1 MSLLGRQLDDISIK
15 HSSKQGPIMSSCGV
29 WHFTDTA
36 KGIAYDFRMQEHESE
51 KTGWEQERE
60 ALEEQIGAVRAEW
73 QGKQEKALAE
83 IHHHRQAMA
92 QKASLASAVQQ
103 QADQLQQSLE

>member
-1 MSLLGRQLDDISIK
+1 MSLPGRQTDSISIK
-15 HSSKQGPIMSSCGV
+15 HSSKQGLIMLSCGV

-36 KGIAYDFRMQEHESE
+36 KGIVYDVRMQEHESE
-51 KTGWEQERE
+51 KTHWERERE
-60 ALEEQIGAVRAEW
+60 ALEEQVGAIRAEW
-73 QGKQEKALAE
+73 QGKLVKALGE
-83 IHHHRQAMA
+83 VHHHRQATA

>member
-1 MSLLGRQLDDISIK
+1 MF
-15 HSSKQGPIMSSCGV
+15 SCGV
-29 WHFTDTA
+29 WPSTDTA

-51 KTGWEQERE
+51 RTRWEQERQ
-60 ALEEQIGAVRAEW
+60 ALEEQVGAVRAEW
-73 QGKQEKALAE
+73 QGKLEKVLAE
-83 IHHHRQAMA
+83 IHHHCQATA

>member
-1 MSLLGRQLDDISIK
+1 VSLPGRQTDSISIK
-15 HSSKQGPIMSSCGV
+15 HSSKQGLIMLSCGV

-36 KGIAYDFRMQEHESE
+36 KGIVYDVRMQEHESE
-51 KTGWEQERE
+51 RTHWERERE
-60 ALEEQIGAVRAEW
+60 ALEEQVGAIRAEW
-73 QGKQEKALAE
+73 QGKLVKALGE
-83 IHHHRQAMA
+83 VHHHRQATA